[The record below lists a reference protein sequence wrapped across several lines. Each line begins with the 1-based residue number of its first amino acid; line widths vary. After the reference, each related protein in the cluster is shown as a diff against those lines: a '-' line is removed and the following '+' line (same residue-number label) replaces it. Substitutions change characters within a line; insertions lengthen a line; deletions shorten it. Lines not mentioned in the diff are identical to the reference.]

1 MGANSSRFLFKPITM
16 AQHVLSL
23 EAPDT
28 LNACILRITD
38 TSIYNVDM
46 APRCPQ
52 LYVTLP
58 GFNQPVVFDESVIS
72 LGFNLN
78 LTACDLEVQT
88 TNCGTTYTD
97 LPDGIYIIK
106 YAVSPHEYVYVEYNH
121 LRITKALLKIRE
133 LLCDL
138 DINACD
144 PPTAIKE
151 KMAKIAE
158 IREYLEAAKAK
169 VEYCHEPA
177 KGMELYNYAIK
188 LLDKMQCKTC

>member
-1 MGANSSRFLFKPITM
+1 M

-28 LNACILRITD
+28 LNLCILRVID
-38 TSIYNVDM
+38 TSIYNPDM

-58 GFNQPVVFDESVIS
+58 GFVTPVVFDESVIS
-72 LGFNLN
+72 LGFSLN

-88 TNCGTTYTD
+88 ANCGTTYSP
-97 LPDGIYIIK
+97 LPDGVYIIK
-106 YAVSPHEYVYVEYNH
+106 YSVSPNETVYVEYNH
-121 LRITKALLKIRE
+121 LRITKALLKIQE

-144 PPTAIKE
+144 PPSSIKQ
-151 KMAKIAE
+151 KLDKITE
-158 IREYLEAAKAK
+158 IKRYLDAAKAK
-169 VEYCHEPA
+169 VEFCHEPA

-188 LLDKMQCKTC
+188 MLDKMQCKTC